1 MLFRSGARRGVST
14 AVVAG
19 VAIVLIAIAGIS
31 GYYIGTSTSPASSTT
46 SVSSSSASTSSA
58 TQDQS
63 ALAQAE
69 CAKAGATCLTLYS
82 TMDSSSFTNTIGPL
96 FYQEYPWAQGK
107 VAFVALSAAQLST
120 RTISE
125 FKANAVQADVVEGTI
140 GPFYPNV
147 VAGAIQN
154 FTSPEIAQLGYNT
167 TDFDKN
173 GAWSVL
179 FWSPSDIVYNPT
191 VLSAKGLPVPK
202 TWSDL
207 GNPVYKGYIDFQT
220 GTNLATTGSVF
231 YWLYTQMGNASWT
244 QLMQAIAA
252 NKPAIATSGGAVTTN
267 AVTGQYP
274 IGIGSYND
282 YLTAKATP
290 NATVGAV
297 TPSPTLMNPAVV
309 GIAKND
315 PHPQMARLFE
325 NWWLSPSGQAA
336 IAATGRTPH
345 NSVLARGL
353 GLLPSGVPAVNAWG
367 NNIPVVFAN
376 STYWSGVFRSFFGG

>member
-1 MLFRSGARRGVST
+1 MSGARGGAST
-14 AVVAG
+14 AMMAVVA
-19 VAIVLIAIAGIS
+19 VVLIAIAGIA
-31 GYYIGTSTSPASSTT
+31 GYYIGASSAPASSST
-46 SVSSSSASTSSA
+46 SSVTSASSSAA
-58 TQDQS
+58 MQNQS

-69 CAKAGATCLTLYS
+69 CAKSGATCLTIYS
-82 TMDSSSFTNTIGPL
+82 TIDSSSFTSTIGPL

-107 VAFVALSAAQLST
+107 IQFVALSAAQLST
-120 RTISE
+120 KTISE
-125 FKANAVQADVVEGTI
+125 FKANAVQADIVEGTI

-154 FTSPEIAQLGYNT
+154 FTSPEIAQLNYNT

-173 GAWSVL
+173 GAWAVL
-179 FWSPSDIVYNPT
+179 FWAPSDIVYNPT
-191 VLSAKGLPVPK
+191 VLAAKNLPIPK

-244 QLMQAIAA
+244 QLMKAIAA
-252 NKPAIATSGGAVTTN
+252 NNPTIATSGGAVTTN

-325 NWWLSPSGQAA
+325 DWWLSTSGQAA

-345 NSVLARGL
+345 NSVLARSL
-353 GLLPSGVPAVNAWG
+353 GLLPAGTPAVNAWG
-367 NNIPVVFAN
+367 NNIPTVFAN
-376 STYWSGVFRSFFGG
+376 ATYWSGIFKSIFGG